1 MPKHIRGAYATRPS
15 NGPKKGKKP
24 AKPKPKK

>member
-1 MPKHIRGAYATRPS
+1 MPKHIRGAYATKPS

-24 AKPKPKK
+24 PKKPKK